1 MRLPA
6 PVDARFGAVLSAAAV
21 ERSQPQWTFGSRV
34 IRSTPASRCASTL
47 QRRVAEI
54 TEKYFSRSVGANV
67 TFGRGPNNDFT
78 CDIVAPVVQGV
89 VLKASH
95 SAREAEMA
103 FNGAAD
109 RIEKQLRRYT
119 NRLKEHKV
127 DEADAGP
134 CRKCRLHDLRRRRRR
149 RTTDR
154 RVIPTIVAETRVDIP
169 DSSVSDAVMLMDLR
183 NTPALMF
190 KNSATGEFN
199 MIYRREDGNIGW
211 VEPHTD

>member
-1 MRLPA
+1 
-6 PVDARFGAVLSAAAV
+6 
-21 ERSQPQWTFGSRV
+21 
-34 IRSTPASRCASTL
+34 
-47 QRRVAEI
+47 
-54 TEKYFSRSVGANV
+54 VGANV
-67 TFGRGPNNDFT
+67 TFGRGPNNDYT

-89 VLKASH
+89 VLKASY
-95 SAREAEMA
+95 SGREPEIA

-109 RIEKQLRRYT
+109 RIETQLRRYT

-127 DEADAGP
+127 DEAAQTYVENAAYTIFSGAGREDDQSQDFP
-134 CRKCRLHDLRRRRRR
+134 A
-149 RTTDR
+149 
-154 RVIPTIVAETRVDIP
+154 IVAETRVDIP

>member
-1 MRLPA
+1 MDVRVA
-6 PVDARFGAVLSAAAV
+6 GHQVDTGESLREHA
-21 ERSQPQWTFGSRV
+21 
-34 IRSTPASRCASTL
+34 

-78 CDIVAPVVQGV
+78 CDIVAPVVNGV
-89 VLKASH
+89 VLKASY
-95 SAREAEMA
+95 SGREAEIA

-127 DEADAGP
+127 DEAESEPFIENAAYTIFDGSP
-134 CRKCRLHDLRRRRRR
+134 RREGEAEQA
-149 RTTDR
+149 
-154 RVIPTIVAETRVDIP
+154 VFPAIVAETRVDIP
-169 DSSVSDAVMLMDLR
+169 ESSVSDAVMLMDLR

-190 KNSATGEFN
+190 KNSATGELN

-211 VEPHTD
+211 VEPHAD

>member
-1 MRLPA
+1 MDVRVA
-6 PVDARFGAVLSAAAV
+6 GHQVDTGESLREHA
-21 ERSQPQWTFGSRV
+21 
-34 IRSTPASRCASTL
+34 
-47 QRRVAEI
+47 QRRIAEI

-89 VLKASH
+89 VLKASY
-95 SAREAEMA
+95 SARTAEMA

-127 DEADAGP
+127 DDVSQTYVENAGYTIFSGVGDDGPQADNPA
-134 CRKCRLHDLRRRRRR
+134 
-149 RTTDR
+149 
-154 RVIPTIVAETRVDIP
+154 IVAETRIDIP
-169 DSSVSDAVMLMDLR
+169 ESSVSDAVMLMDLR
-183 NTPALMF
+183 NTNALMF
-190 KNSATGEFN
+190 KNSGTGEFN

-211 VEPHTD
+211 VEPHTA

>member
-1 MRLPA
+1 MDVRVA
-6 PVDARFGAVLSAAAV
+6 GHQVDTGESLREHA
-21 ERSQPQWTFGSRV
+21 
-34 IRSTPASRCASTL
+34 

-67 TFGRGPNNDFT
+67 TFGRGPNNDYT
-78 CDIVAPVVQGV
+78 CDIVAPVVNGV

-95 SAREAEMA
+95 SGREAEIA

-119 NRLKEHKV
+119 NRLKDHKV
-127 DEADAGP
+127 DESEQEPFIENAAYTIFAGSAETQSDQEQASNP
-134 CRKCRLHDLRRRRRR
+134 A
-149 RTTDR
+149 
-154 RVIPTIVAETRVDIP
+154 IVAETRVDIP
-169 DSSVSDAVMLMDLR
+169 ESSVSDAVMLMDLR

-190 KNSATGEFN
+190 KNSATGQFN

>member
-1 MRLPA
+1 MDVRVA
-6 PVDARFGAVLSAAAV
+6 GHQVDTGESLREHA
-21 ERSQPQWTFGSRV
+21 
-34 IRSTPASRCASTL
+34 

-109 RIEKQLRRYT
+109 RIEKQLRRYS

-127 DEADAGP
+127 DEAAQAYVENAGYTVFSGAGQEQQQQEP
-134 CRKCRLHDLRRRRRR
+134 EHA
-149 RTTDR
+149 
-154 RVIPTIVAETRVDIP
+154 TIVAETRVDIP
-169 DSSVSDAVMLMDLR
+169 ESSVSDAVMLMDLR
-183 NTPALMF
+183 NTPALLF

-211 VEPHTD
+211 VEPQNN

>member
-1 MRLPA
+1 
-6 PVDARFGAVLSAAAV
+6 VDV
-21 ERSQPQWTFGSRV
+21 RV
-34 IRSTPASRCASTL
+34 AGHQVDTGESLREHA
-47 QRRVAEI
+47 QRRVEEI

-78 CDIVAPVVQGV
+78 CDIVAPVVNGV

-95 SAREAEMA
+95 SGREAEIA

-119 NRLKEHKV
+119 RRLKEHKV
-127 DEADAGP
+127 DEAEAEPFIENAGYTVLAGSP
-134 CRKCRLHDLRRRRRR
+134 QGD
-149 RTTDR
+149 DEANEAAFA
-154 RVIPTIVAETRVDIP
+154 TIVAETRVDIP
-169 DSSVSDAVMLMDLR
+169 ESSVSDAVMLMDLR

-190 KNSATGEFN
+190 KNRATGAFN

-211 VEPHTD
+211 VEPHPG